1 MASLKDTFST
11 IGGWFGDFVSLGL
24 SLAMVFLV
32 VDALFGVG
40 TTGIV
45 DNVADLVGA
54 FTDNGLTGLI
64 AFVVLMSIWG
74 IIYVSLWPVIV
85 SSPPNGGGCTM
96 LNHTDIA

>member
-1 MASLKDTFST
+1 MGSLKDTFST
-11 IGGWFGDFVSLGL
+11 VSGWFGDFVSLGL

-54 FTDNGLTGLI
+54 FTDNGITGLV
-64 AFVVLMSIWG
+64 AFVFFMSIWG
-74 IIYVSLWPVIV
+74 S
-85 SSPPNGGGCTM
+85 N
-96 LNHTDIA
+96 